1 MNKLLDDLNDVL
13 RTVFSDDAL
22 TVTPET
28 TANDVDG
35 WDSMMHINVIIAV
48 ERRFGVKFA
57 AAEINGLKGAGQNIG
72 TFLALLAKKLGR
84 A

>member
-13 RTVFSDDAL
+13 RTVFDDDSL
-22 TVTPET
+22 TVTPAA
-28 TANDVDG
+28 TADDVDG

-48 ERRFGVKFA
+48 EKRFGVKFA
-57 AAEINGLKGAGQNIG
+57 AAEINGLKGEGQNVG

>member
-13 RTVFSDDAL
+13 RTVFDDDSL
-22 TVTPET
+22 TVTPAS
-28 TANDVDG
+28 TADDVDG

-48 ERRFGVKFA
+48 EKRFGVKFA
-57 AAEINGLKGAGQNIG
+57 AAEINGLKGEGQNVG
-72 TFLALLAKKLGR
+72 TFLALLAKKLWR

>member
-13 RTVFSDDAL
+13 RTVFDDDSL
-22 TVTPET
+22 TVTP
-28 TANDVDG
+28 ASAADDVDG

-48 ERRFGVKFA
+48 EKRFGVKFA
-57 AAEINGLKGAGQNIG
+57 AAEINGLKGEGQNVG

>member
-13 RTVFSDDAL
+13 RTVFADDAL
-22 TVTPET
+22 TVTSAT
-28 TANDVDG
+28 TADDVDG

-48 ERRFGVKFA
+48 EKRFGVKFA
-57 AAEINGLKGAGQNIG
+57 AAEVNGLKGDGQNIG

-84 A
+84 T

>member
-1 MNKLLDDLNDVL
+1 MDKLLDYLHEVL
-13 RTVFSDDAL
+13 RTVFGDESL
-22 TVTPET
+22 TVTPAS
-28 TANDVDG
+28 TADDVDG

-48 ERRFGVKFA
+48 EKRFGVKFA
-57 AAEINGLKGAGQNIG
+57 AAEINGLKGEGQNVG